1 MLGGSFSLIFI
12 LAAIGGFVLISGIFL
27 AIVLISKKK

>member
-1 MLGGSFSLIFI
+1 MVGGSFSLIFI
-12 LAAIGGFVLISGIFL
+12 VGAIGGFVLISGIFV